1 MSEDIK
7 IEKNIPIYNNSRK
20 QKFDELISQME
31 VGDSVLLT
39 SYTDIE
45 QIRQPITKKLIL
57 VLLLKEFLVNSMVE
71 SQSKKPLVIY

>member
-45 QIRQPITKKLIL
+45 QIRQAAHR
-57 VLLLKEFLVNSMVE
+57 
-71 SQSKKPLVIY
+71 QSKKVSSRIAKGEHGHRVWRIK